1 MYLVVFRN
9 RKRADIDQAAY
20 EAQAQAMEAL
30 ARQQPG
36 FHAVS
41 LITSND
47 CTDCHNAGEPPTPIM
62 NHSLVVDNGDCV
74 DCHYGYPGETRDPA
88 DGNAIRGSAH
98 SSGDNCL
105 GCHF

>member
-1 MYLVVFRN
+1 MSLDHDETTLNCASCHVPGN
-9 RKRADIDQAAY
+9 NWG
-20 EAQAQAMEAL
+20 